1 MALNVGE
8 LFAALSLNTDAFKKG
23 LDSSHKDAT
32 GWGSKVKGIF
42 KGAAVAI
49 GASLVAVGAAA
60 VAVGIKS
67 LDNAEEQEIALRR
80 LDKAFGKNADGVQK
94 WAEKNALAFGVQD
107 DALETSV
114 ATYAEFAKNA
124 GLSTKQATDGAEAM
138 AKRASEI
145 AAVTGKSYD
154 EVFTSLQK
162 GAQGATKGLKDYG
175 VAVDQNAI
183 KEQAMKMGLYDGKGA
198 LDIHAKTL
206 ATQALILQQTAS
218 YTDAATA
225 SDASY
230 TKGKMQLG
238 VVIDTIMD
246 TIGAAVM
253 AVVNAAMPSL
263 IAAFQAFSD
272 WTTANGP
279 AIQALID
286 TVFQAVGAA
295 ISWVGEHVVPLLAAA
310 FQFFVEN
317 DLPIIVAAFNWVAT
331 NVLPA
336 LGAAFDFITTTVIPA
351 LAAVFDWVRTNILPP
366 VMKVFDTITTVIL
379 PALGEA
385 FRGVQQWISDNW
397 PLISKIVG
405 QVGGAVKAAFDI
417 IANII
422 QTVAPIIVSVGRV
435 VFPIVGE
442 AAKVLLNVLSTVFD
456 AIGVIWQTASDL
468 AGTIVNAIKAAW
480 GPLSGFFSTLWNG
493 ITGTIKG
500 AVNVVIG
507 LINGMIRAINGIQV
521 HIPKIGVGDV
531 AVGPFDWNGLN
542 LGQIPYLASGTPF
555 FKGGWAMLGERGPEL
570 ARLPGGTQVY
580 TAGRTAQM
588 LGANGG
594 GGQGVMINATF
605 NVSGA
610 QSPEQFA
617 RDSLQALKR
626 EVSRQGMSL
635 AG

>member
-8 LFAALSLNTDAFKKG
+8 LFAALSLNTAAFKKG

-60 VAVGIKS
+60 GAAGMKS
-67 LDNAEEQEIALRR
+67 LDNAD
-80 LDKAFGKNADGVQK
+80 DK
-94 WAEKNALAFGVQD
+94 E
-107 DALETSV
+107 V
-114 ATYAEFAKNA
+114 ATNA

-183 KEQAMKMGLYDGKGA
+183 KEQAMKMGLYDGKGV

-218 YTDAATA
+218 YTQAATKA
-225 SDASY
+225 DSSY

-272 WTTANGP
+272 WTTVNGP

-286 TVFQAVGAA
+286 TIFRAVGAA

-317 DLPIIVAAFNWVAT
+317 DLPIIVAAFQWVTT

-351 LAAVFDWVRTNILPP
+351 LATVFDWVRTNILPP

-397 PLISKIVG
+397 PLISKIIG
-405 QVGGAVKAAFDI
+405 Q
-417 IANII
+417 
-422 QTVAPIIVSVGRV
+422 
-435 VFPIVGE
+435 
-442 AAKVLLNVLSTVFD
+442 LSE
-456 AIGVIWQTASDL
+456 IHCW
-468 AGTIVNAIKAAW
+468 
-480 GPLSGFFSTLWNG
+480 
-493 ITGTIKG
+493 
-500 AVNVVIG
+500 
-507 LINGMIRAINGIQV
+507 
-521 HIPKIGVGDV
+521 
-531 AVGPFDWNGLN
+531 
-542 LGQIPYLASGTPF
+542 TP
-555 FKGGWAMLGERGPEL
+555 
-570 ARLPGGTQVY
+570 
-580 TAGRTAQM
+580 
-588 LGANGG
+588 
-594 GGQGVMINATF
+594 
-605 NVSGA
+605 
-610 QSPEQFA
+610 
-617 RDSLQALKR
+617 
-626 EVSRQGMSL
+626 
-635 AG
+635 

>member
-8 LFAALSLNTDAFKKG
+8 LFAALTLNTDSFKKG
-23 LDSSHKDAT
+23 LDTSHKDAT
-32 GWGSKVKGIF
+32 GWGSRVKGIF
-42 KGAAVAI
+42 KGAALAI

-80 LDKAFGKNADGVQK
+80 VSKAFGKNASDVQK
-94 WAEKNALAFGVQD
+94 WAEKNALSFGVQD

-124 GLSTKQATDGAEAM
+124 GLSTKQATDGAEAT

-154 EVFTSLQK
+154 EVFTALQK
-162 GAQGATKGLKDYG
+162 GAQGATKGLKEYG

-198 LDIHAKTL
+198 LDVHAKTL

-218 YTDAATA
+218 YTDAATQA
-225 SDASY
+225 DSSY

-295 ISWVGEHVVPLLAAA
+295 IAWVGEHVVPLLAAA
-310 FQFFVEN
+310 FKFFVEN
-317 DLPIIVAAFNWVAT
+317 DLPIIVAAFQWVTT

-351 LAAVFDWVRTNILPP
+351 LAGVFDWVRTNILPP
-366 VMKVFDTITTVIL
+366 VMSVFDTITTVIL

-417 IANII
+417 IANVIK
-422 QTVAPIIVSVGRV
+422 TVAPIIVDIGRV
-435 VFPIVGE
+435 VFPIVGD
-442 AAKVLLNVLSTVFD
+442 AATVLLNVLSGAFD
-456 AIGVIWQTASDL
+456 AIGVVWQTASDI
-468 AGTIVNAIKAAW
+468 ASTVVNAIKQAW
-480 GPLSGFFSTLWNG
+480 GPLSGFFSSLWNS
-493 ITGTIKG
+493 ITGIIKG
-500 AVNVVIG
+500 GINFVIG
-507 LINGMIRAINGIQV
+507 AINGMIRALNSIQI
-521 HIPKIGVGDV
+521 HIPGFDTPVGKI
-531 AVGPFDWNGLN
+531 AAFDWNGLN

-555 FKGGWAMLGERGPEL
+555 FKGGLAMLGEQGPEL
-570 ARLPGGTQVY
+570 AALPRGTRVFNAGQTRDLLSGSDGAQGGPLIGMQIIQGTQPGDVERE
-580 TAGRTAQM
+580 TRRALR
-588 LGANGG
+588 
-594 GGQGVMINATF
+594 
-605 NVSGA
+605 
-610 QSPEQFA
+610 
-617 RDSLQALKR
+617 RQALQWQLEGR
-626 EVSRQGMSL
+626 
-635 AG
+635 